1 MKRIKKVRLS
11 VILICILSVA
21 VVSSL
26 YGQPPAKAGNAEAA
40 GRKKASS
47 GDFRFDPKNLVVSE
61 FKGGWAI
68 MESTNPNRAIVAFA
82 QNRKSDA
89 VKTLKIM
96 QHYSMN
102 EKYFVG
108 TSGLVFFL
116 ASGKAPE
123 DPSPFP
129 GEKCQPFDPKKV
141 TVEEKTITSKKN
153 PNDVA
158 GTYWAL
164 MAGKKQLWGFGDDKA
179 MASMARQVFIKQYGF
194 TNKCN
199 VGGFT
204 YWRK

>member
-1 MKRIKKVRLS
+1 MKRMKKVRLS
-11 VILICILSVA
+11 AILICIVSVA
-21 VVSSL
+21 FVSSL
-26 YGQPPAKAGNAEAA
+26 YGQPPAQAGKEEAA

-47 GDFRFDPKNLVVSE
+47 GDFRFDQKNLVVSE

-68 MESTNPNRAIVAFA
+68 MESTDPNRAIVAFA

-89 VKTLKIM
+89 VKALKIM

-129 GEKCQPFDPKKV
+129 GEKCQPFDPKNV
-141 TVEEKTITSKKN
+141 TMEEKTITSKKN
-153 PNDVA
+153 PNEIV

-164 MAGKKQLWGFGDDKA
+164 MDGKKQLWGFGDDKA